1 MPTIK
6 SLHTLNARGNIML
19 EVMRDHFGLDPK
31 NMFHIIQG
39 MRRDVEVALSK
50 KGISYN
56 KLKSAL
62 VPAQDRREIAL
73 VFDTM
78 AIDSSWYGREVME
91 HVIPLFKREG
101 SHSVLAGDYLDRP
114 GQENQLFGAFEQAVE
129 LRRNI
134 EFRHP
139 TQFYIVYVN
148 NLTDAMITHFDD
160 GLRDYKGYA
169 GIADTTYVSAFKIYL
184 STMLVNSFIKH
195 GNIIL
200 QGHESDRDP
209 DEDVNMRSYP
219 FEENGY
225 ICRSISDDLMGVLLS
240 YKIERPVFPG
250 FEVDT
255 EFALNAIGL
264 TPTALDEFEVDV
276 AAAKL
281 EYLKREKY
289 GSIQRAGLQAISAEQ
304 LAALIRSK
312 ISANYIY
319 GLTVDQTYN
328 VTKFNIVIEL
338 PPAADRPATR
348 LLAALEYQPD
358 PRSLRLITLY

>member
-1 MPTIK
+1 M
-6 SLHTLNARGNIML
+6 
-19 EVMRDHFGLDPK
+19 
-31 NMFHIIQG
+31 
-39 MRRDVEVALSK
+39 
-50 KGISYN
+50 
-56 KLKSAL
+56 
-62 VPAQDRREIAL
+62 
-73 VFDTM
+73 
-78 AIDSSWYGREVME
+78 
-91 HVIPLFKREG
+91 IPLFKKES

-114 GQENQLFGAFEQAVE
+114 GQEDRLFGAFEQAVE

-139 TQFYIVYVN
+139 TQFYIVYIN

-160 GLRDYKGYA
+160 GLRDYRGYV

-184 STMLVNSFIKH
+184 STMLVNAFIKH

-200 QGHESDRDP
+200 QGHEPDRDP
-209 DEDVNMRSYP
+209 DEDVNMMSYP
-219 FEENGY
+219 FEENDY
-225 ICRSISDDLMGVLLS
+225 ICRSISADLMGVLLS

-255 EFALNAIGL
+255 EFALNAMGL
-264 TPTALDEFEVDV
+264 TPTALDEFEIDV

-289 GSIQRAGLQAISAEQ
+289 GSIKRAGLQAITAEQ

-312 ISANYIY
+312 ISSNYIY

-338 PPAADRPATR
+338 PSAADRIATR
-348 LLAALEYQPD
+348 LLAALEYQCD
-358 PRSLRLITLY
+358 PPSLRLITLY